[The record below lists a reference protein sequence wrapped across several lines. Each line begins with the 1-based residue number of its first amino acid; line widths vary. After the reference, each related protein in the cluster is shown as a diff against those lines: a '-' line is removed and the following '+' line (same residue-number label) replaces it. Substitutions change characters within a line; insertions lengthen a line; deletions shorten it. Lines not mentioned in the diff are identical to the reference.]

1 MQRAEHFA
9 VRQRRVSLFRT
20 LANGKGLD
28 HDRSLA
34 WDGGRAV
41 PAGQV
46 VNVGIKMS
54 FPYPEGTVNLDEK
67 LSEAASEFEGSE
79 SVVVMATG
87 ACIGSELEPVE
98 ALQKRNHIDQ
108 VLNAFFPRAT
118 MNVLWPPDGV
128 ESTSITLDPQ
138 TGEFRFD
145 HAPSS

>member
-1 MQRAEHFA
+1 MTYEVEIGERGT
-9 VRQRRVSLFRT
+9 RVP
-20 LANGKGLD
+20 GKYPKDVVIGGLT
-28 HDRSLA
+28 SA
-34 WDGGRAV
+34 
-41 PAGQV
+41 
-46 VNVGIKMS
+46 VGIIIYDAETKRS
-54 FPYPEGTVNLDEK
+54 FTIHLTSPDIYEDSTLDER
-67 LSEAASEFEGSE
+67 LTEAASEFEGSE

-87 ACIGSELEPVE
+87 ACIGSELEPAE

-108 VLNAFFPRAT
+108 VLSAAFPRAT